1 MSPRPRSADP
11 GVPITISIPNSLKT
25 RLDQELSW
33 KQSRSKWV
41 TKAIEAKFLDM
52 AAFDMSDISN
62 SRLIHV
68 FHGRICGCMSHETC
82 VKMNM
87 LKGALPVEG
96 IEEAQ

>member
-1 MSPRPRSADP
+1 MSRPRSADP

-52 AAFDMSDISN
+52 DAFSVGDLSNKALLAA
-62 SRLIHV
+62 IHA
-68 FHGRICGCMSHETC
+68 RMCGCMAIESCGHWS
-82 VKMNM
+82 M
-87 LKGALPVEG
+87 LTKVLP
-96 IEEAQ
+96 IEETVTGQ

>member
-1 MSPRPRSADP
+1 MSRPRSADP
-11 GVPITISIPNSLKT
+11 GVPITISIPNSLKM
-25 RLDQELSW
+25 RLDKELSW

-62 SRLIHV
+62 ARLIHV
-68 FHGRICGCMSHETC
+68 FHSRICGCMSHETC

-87 LKGALPVEG
+87 LKGALP
-96 IEEAQ
+96 IEETEAGQ

>member
-1 MSPRPRSADP
+1 MSRPRSADP

-52 AAFDMSDISN
+52 KAFNMSDISN
-62 SRLIHV
+62 LRLIHV
-68 FHGRICGCMSHETC
+68 FHARICGCMASESC
-82 VKMNM
+82 VKMEM
-87 LKGALPVEG
+87 LKSMMP
-96 IEEAQ
+96 IEETEAKQ